1 MHSGVCVWGGGGI
14 GVNRCSP
21 DSDQRLKTI
30 YDLLLFMRWAAGG
43 ERFQEES
50 KLGRECDKIN

>member
-1 MHSGVCVWGGGGI
+1 MGGGGGGI

-21 DSDQRLKTI
+21 DSDQRLETI
-30 YDLLLFMRWAAGG
+30 YDLLLFMRWTAGG